1 MWLEPGKRMVGGGVG
16 ETVSVAR
23 EQWRRGRAGGTAQAL
38 DVALTLSEMGAD
50 GGIAEEEH
58 DLISNCLIP

>member
-1 MWLEPGKRMVGGGVG
+1 MWLEPGERMVGGGVR

-50 GGIAEEEH
+50 GGIAEGEH
-58 DLISNCLIP
+58 DLTSNCFIP